1 MVMQAISVC
10 CVKVP
15 CESVL
20 ESLVSI
26 FDNHFNAIRNMNKES
41 TTQDFMIAMFPKAHL
56 DKDATRCISFNAN
69 VSNPLKCCCI
79 LPA

>member
-41 TTQDFMIAMFPKAHL
+41 TTQDFMIHCTEL
-56 DKDATRCISFNAN
+56 DIYKKFGIKGNTFEIWSLISTSLYN
-69 VSNPLKCCCI
+69 L
-79 LPA
+79 